1 MIFVTG
7 AARRVVHHESRGR
20 GCAGRGVEERVCS
33 QVVVSHC
40 TAGDKTYRPSHR
52 PALHCTLLFRRIS
65 TLELASRLFGAT
77 RGTGPLPRLF
87 PILKTVL
94 SCEAVPFAL
103 CFDMAHLRRAQAHLR
118 RAQQLIAALD
128 RRLIGRA
135 GFCCQRLGRLYARR
149 RVSHMSVAP
158 KWLKPAD
165 SRTCF
170 SLVATIGSTD

>member
-33 QVVVSHC
+33 QVVVSHYC
-40 TAGDKTYRPSHR
+40 TAGGKVYRPSHR

-65 TLELASRLFGAT
+65 ALELASRLFGAT
-77 RGTGPLPRLF
+77 RGTGPLPRLS

-94 SCEAVPFAL
+94 SCETVPFAL
-103 CFDMAHLRRAQAHLR
+103 CFDMAHLR

-135 GFCCQRLGRLYARR
+135 GFCCQRLGRIYARR

-170 SLVATIGSTD
+170 SLATIGSTD

>member
-40 TAGDKTYRPSHR
+40 TAGGKTYRPSHR

-103 CFDMAHLRRAQAHLR
+103 CFDMAHLRRAQ
-118 RAQQLIAALD
+118 QLIAALD

-149 RVSHMSVAP
+149 RVSHVSVAP